1 MEDANLI
8 SKTRRK
14 KQMHDLQALGAALV
28 KLPADQLR
36 RIELPD
42 DLREAV
48 EACRPMTKHEAIR
61 RQMQYIGKLMRHLE
75 AGPIAAQLEAL
86 NAPAARETARFH
98 RAERWRDAL
107 LADGDGLERFVQEF
121 PEADAESLRRRA
133 WWRLSIDPAAT
144 ANSSRPSTRSCKPA
158 RRASREPRRR
168 AHRPGGHE
176 RSRLGRRLS

>member
-121 PEADAESLRRRA
+121 PEADVESLRRLAAAAREERA
-133 WWRLSIDPAAT
+133 AE
-144 ANSSRPSTRSCKPA
+144 RP
-158 RRASREPRRR
+158 PRRYRELFQAINAILQTR
-168 AHRPGGHE
+168 AKGEP
-176 RSRLGRRLS
+176 

>member
-107 LADGDGLERFVQEF
+107 LAEGDGLERFVQEF
-121 PEADAESLRRRA
+121 PEADVESLRRLAAAAREERA
-133 WWRLSIDPAAT
+133 AE
-144 ANSSRPSTRSCKPA
+144 RP
-158 RRASREPRRR
+158 PRRYRELFQAINAILQTR
-168 AHRPGGHE
+168 AKGEP
-176 RSRLGRRLS
+176 

>member
-28 KLPADQLR
+28 RLPADQLR
-36 RIELPD
+36 RIALPD

-86 NAPAARETARFH
+86 NAPAARDTALFH
-98 RAERWRDAL
+98 RAERWRDAI
-107 LADGDGLERFVQEF
+107 LADGDGIDRFAAEF
-121 PEADAESLRRRA
+121 PEADAEALRRLAAAARDERA
-133 WWRLSIDPAAT
+133 AE
-144 ANSSRPSTRSCKPA
+144 RPP
-158 RRASREPRRR
+158 RRYRELFQVVNAILQDQAKREP
-168 AHRPGGHE
+168 
-176 RSRLGRRLS
+176 